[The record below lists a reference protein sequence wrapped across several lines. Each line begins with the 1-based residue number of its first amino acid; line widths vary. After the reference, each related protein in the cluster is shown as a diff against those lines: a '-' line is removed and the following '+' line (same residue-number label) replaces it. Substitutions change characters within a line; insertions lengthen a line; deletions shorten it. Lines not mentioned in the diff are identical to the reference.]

1 MNIETLDDETY
12 AILLGVLICN
22 IEVDI
27 KSSLFQSGNFL
38 KPYGDGGKSIA
49 VGFGL
54 DLKVNSLNTIT
65 CLYKNI
71 FGDNWQ
77 ISNEEKDILEKL
89 RTNAITTT
97 QAIEKLE
104 KLTILS
110 LDLKTQDN
118 AYKLFSLTLQSYEN
132 KIDNKISKSYERIA
146 LVSRA
151 YNYYGELLLRA
162 VRQ

>member
-65 CLYKNI
+65 CLYKI
-71 FGDNWQ
+71 FLG
-77 ISNEEKDILEKL
+77 IIGKYLMK
-89 RTNAITTT
+89 
-97 QAIEKLE
+97 K
-104 KLTILS
+104 
-110 LDLKTQDN
+110 KT
-118 AYKLFSLTLQSYEN
+118 F
-132 KIDNKISKSYERIA
+132 
-146 LVSRA
+146 
-151 YNYYGELLLRA
+151 
-162 VRQ
+162 